1 MASWPWPGTL
11 QASGE
16 MVDLEIVFWGCAALL
31 MYIYLGY
38 PALVWLWARLRPRR
52 DITGREEP
60 TVTIVVAVY
69 NEERTI
75 RRRLGNLLALDYPR
89 DRLEILVVS
98 DGSTDAT
105 AALAEEYVAQGVAVL
120 ARDRRQGK
128 PSALNE
134 AVPKSHGEIVVF
146 ADARQ
151 SFASGALRALVTHFA
166 DPHVG
171 AVSGELV
178 LVAEGKGG
186 VGGGVSS
193 YWKYEKFIRVNEGR
207 VDSTVGVTG
216 AIYAIRRDLFEP
228 IPADTIL
235 DDVLIPMRA
244 VQRGHRVLFE
254 STALAFDR
262 AATMPGEE
270 WTRKVRTI
278 AGTFQLFSRER
289 WLLDPFRNRL
299 WFQTVSHKA
308 LRLIT
313 PLLLLG
319 VFGANLLLFGRS
331 PYHLAFGA
339 QGLFYGAALMA
350 ALGGRHRMLAVPYVL
365 CLLNWATVVAFCRFA
380 TGRQGVTWERAER
393 LHDLAPTP

>member
-1 MASWPWPGTL
+1 MA
-11 QASGE
+11 
-16 MVDLEIVFWGCAALL
+16 DLEIVFWGCAALL
-31 MYIYLGY
+31 VYVYLGY
-38 PALVWLWARLRPRR
+38 PALVWAWARLRPRR

-60 TVTIVVAVY
+60 TVTIVVAAY
-69 NEERTI
+69 NEERRI
-75 RRRLGNLLALDYPR
+75 RPRLGNLLALDYPR

-105 AALAEEYVAQGVAVL
+105 ATLAEEYGALGVVVI

-128 PSALNE
+128 PTALNE
-134 AVPKSHGEIVVF
+134 AVPKCHGEIVVF

-151 SFASGALRALVTHFA
+151 SFDSGALRALVAHFA
-166 DPHVG
+166 DPQVG
-171 AVSGELV
+171 VVSGGLT

-186 VGGGVSS
+186 VSGGVSS
-193 YWKYEKFIRVNEGR
+193 YWKYEKFVRFNEGR

-228 IPADTIL
+228 IPPDTIL
-235 DDVLIPMRA
+235 DDVLIPMR
-244 VQRGHRVLFE
+244 VVRRGHRVLFE
-254 STALAFDR
+254 STALAYDR
-262 AATMPGEE
+262 ASTMPGEE

-299 WFQTVSHKA
+299 WLQTVSHKA
-308 LRLIT
+308 LRLTT

-319 VFGANLLLFGRS
+319 VFAANLLLLGRS
-331 PYHLAFGA
+331 PYNLALVA
-339 QGLFYGAALMA
+339 QSLFYGAALA
-350 ALGGRHRMLAVPYVL
+350 AGLGVRHRLLTFQYVL

-380 TGRQGVTWERAER
+380 TGRQGVTWERAEP
-393 LHDLAPTP
+393 LTDLVPTN